1 MYIMLLALKIIYIFF
16 LGILSLSK
24 IVKEMN
30 EQVGIQQKDSI
41 SKSII
46 NMIEI
51 TISVALIFFIY
62 KI

>member
-1 MYIMLLALKIIYIFF
+1 MLLALKIIYIFF

>member
-1 MYIMLLALKIIYIFF
+1 MLLAILKIIFIFF

-24 IVKEMN
+24 TVEEMN
-30 EQVGIQQKDSI
+30 ELNDSM

-46 NMIEI
+46 NMVEI

>member
-1 MYIMLLALKIIYIFF
+1 MLLALKIIYIFF

-41 SKSII
+41 SKSVI

>member
-1 MYIMLLALKIIYIFF
+1 MLLALKIIYIFF

-41 SKSII
+41 SKSVI

-62 KI
+62 KF

>member
-1 MYIMLLALKIIYIFF
+1 MLLALKIIYIFF

-30 EQVGIQQKDSI
+30 EQVGVQQKDSI

>member
-1 MYIMLLALKIIYIFF
+1 MLLAILKIIFIFF

-30 EQVGIQQKDSI
+30 DQVGIQEKNSI

-51 TISVALIFFIY
+51 TISTALIFFIY

>member
-1 MYIMLLALKIIYIFF
+1 MLLALKIIYIFF
-16 LGILSLSK
+16 LGILALSK

-41 SKSII
+41 SKSVI

>member
-1 MYIMLLALKIIYIFF
+1 MLLGLKLIFIFF
-16 LGILSLSK
+16 LVILSLSK
-24 IVKEMN
+24 IVKETN
-30 EQVGIQQKDSI
+30 EESNSI

-51 TISVALIFFIY
+51 TISIILIFFIY

>member
-1 MYIMLLALKIIYIFF
+1 MLLALKIIFIFF
-16 LGILSLSK
+16 LGILALSK

-41 SKSII
+41 SKSVI

>member
-1 MYIMLLALKIIYIFF
+1 MLLALKIIYIFF

-30 EQVGIQQKDSI
+30 EQVGIQEKDSI

-46 NMIEI
+46 NMVEI

>member
-1 MYIMLLALKIIYIFF
+1 MLLALKIIFIFF
-16 LGILSLSK
+16 LGILALSK

-30 EQVGIQQKDSI
+30 EQVGIQEKDSI

-46 NMIEI
+46 NMVEI

>member
-1 MYIMLLALKIIYIFF
+1 MLLALKIIYIFF

-41 SKSII
+41 SKSVI

-62 KI
+62 KV

>member
-1 MYIMLLALKIIYIFF
+1 MLLALKIIFIFF

-24 IVKEMN
+24 IVEETD
-30 EQVGIQQKDSI
+30 EQNNSI

-46 NMIEI
+46 NMVEI

>member
-1 MYIMLLALKIIYIFF
+1 MLLALKIIYIFF

-41 SKSII
+41 SKSVI

-51 TISVALIFFIY
+51 TISVALIIFIY